1 MLAATFAFALLQL
14 SNLDGMLLFCL
25 LLKYK
30 PVPDIETP
38 EVDVQEEILDFG
50 NDGKSC
56 VMSLTGNL
64 LSESF
69 RQSFLE
75 AIQGEFLFAK
85 YPRGNHY
92 IHVSSQDPGQ
102 LFVIANPV
110 IIVLH
115 PLSQVE
121 EALCDC
127 VKNLM
132 QLSNDLLQDYC
143 FHNRLAYNPALD
155 YTCSMIHMM
164 IGAIKDA
171 KYSHHS
177 DGDPFLNDDGVPDHP
192 YADCQKISSEDMEVF
207 TLIFSNTSAED
218 SVFLEF
224 FDHKGT
230 LLGKLPMV
238 GNLAQLQ

>member
-1 MLAATFAFALLQL
+1 
-14 SNLDGMLLFCL
+14 
-25 LLKYK
+25 
-30 PVPDIETP
+30 
-38 EVDVQEEILDFG
+38 
-50 NDGKSC
+50 
-56 VMSLTGNL
+56 
-64 LSESF
+64 
-69 RQSFLE
+69 
-75 AIQGEFLFAK
+75 
-85 YPRGNHY
+85 
-92 IHVSSQDPGQ
+92 
-102 LFVIANPV
+102 
-110 IIVLH
+110 
-115 PLSQVE
+115 
-121 EALCDC
+121 
-127 VKNLM
+127 
-132 QLSNDLLQDYC
+132 
-143 FHNRLAYNPALD
+143 
-155 YTCSMIHMM
+155 MM